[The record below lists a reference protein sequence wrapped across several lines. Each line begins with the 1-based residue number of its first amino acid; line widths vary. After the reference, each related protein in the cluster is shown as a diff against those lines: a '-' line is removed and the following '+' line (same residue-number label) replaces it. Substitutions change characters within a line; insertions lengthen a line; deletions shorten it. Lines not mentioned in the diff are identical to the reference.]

1 MISVGIRLF
10 IPEDAQGVIDL
21 VRVSYDTLGY
31 SMDFDQ
37 FDRDLA
43 SIFEFYYC
51 RGGKFWVLDDNGLIA
66 GCVGVT
72 PEDDERYELH
82 RLYLLPSHRGRGF
95 GRELIETVVSWCRDN
110 GRRDLCLWSD
120 IRFEAAREVY
130 IRCGFSPSQ
139 ETRAI
144 DPVNPGSIERYFS
157 KDLY

>member
-1 MISVGIRLF
+1 MIGVGIRLF

-21 VRVSYDTLGY
+21 VKVSYDTLGY

-43 SIFEFYYC
+43 SIPSTYQDS
-51 RGGKFWVLDDNGLIA
+51 GGQFWVLEHDRLIA
-66 GCVGVT
+66 GCIGVT
-72 PEDDERYELH
+72 IEDAERCELH

-110 GRRDLCLWSD
+110 GRRELCLWSD

-144 DPVNPGSIERYFS
+144 DPVNPGSIERYF
-157 KDLY
+157 DMEL

>member
-1 MISVGIRLF
+1 VISVGIRLF

-21 VRVSYDTLGY
+21 IRESYDTLGY

-43 SIFEFYYC
+43 SIPSTYQDS
-51 RGGKFWVLDDNGLIA
+51 GGQFWVLERDRLVA

-72 PEDDERYELH
+72 IEDAERCELH
-82 RLYLLPSHRGRGF
+82 RLYLLQSYRGRGF
-95 GRELIETVVSWCRDN
+95 GRELIETVVSWCRDK
-110 GRRDLCLWSD
+110 GCRELCLWSD

-144 DPVNPGSIERYFS
+144 DPVNPGSIERYFR
-157 KDLY
+157 LEL